1 LRRPSKAAFPQ
12 VAQRYF
18 RPGAKL
24 RAEGSLPAIERDGA
38 DPFTLHFPI
47 SAKQLQVSRRILSQ
61 VTEQLDL
68 EIQENMP
75 LQINRE
81 KVGKL
86 TGFAFCG
93 QLFQGVVAALVLW
106 LSGQ

>member
-1 LRRPSKAAFPQ
+1 M
-12 VAQRYF
+12 
-18 RPGAKL
+18 
-24 RAEGSLPAIERDGA
+24 PAIERDGA
-38 DPFTLHFPI
+38 NPFTLHFPLGTN
-47 SAKQLQVSRRILSQ
+47 QLEVPRRFLPQ